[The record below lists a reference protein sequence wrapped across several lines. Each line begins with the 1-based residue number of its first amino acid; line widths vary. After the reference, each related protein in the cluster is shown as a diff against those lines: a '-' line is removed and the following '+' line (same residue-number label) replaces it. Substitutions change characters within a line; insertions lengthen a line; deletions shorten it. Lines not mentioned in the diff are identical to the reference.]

1 MAFYEV
7 DFEKEPYEVLRSCQ
21 TGFLTA
27 EEGTLE
33 FLIQLKKGTFFLYVL
48 SLMV

>member
-1 MAFYEV
+1 MRFHEV
-7 DFEKEPYEVLRSCQ
+7 DIEKKPCEVLRSRQ

-33 FLIQLKKGTFFLYVL
+33 FLIQLKKATFFSTY
-48 SLMV
+48 